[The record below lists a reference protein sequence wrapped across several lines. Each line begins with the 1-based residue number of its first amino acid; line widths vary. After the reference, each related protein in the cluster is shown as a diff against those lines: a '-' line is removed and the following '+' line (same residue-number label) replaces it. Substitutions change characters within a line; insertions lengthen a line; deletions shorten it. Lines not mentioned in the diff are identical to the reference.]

1 MYFSTLIH
9 PPPTYYR
16 QTVYNAQNINSG
28 CFNTKGNLSLTSSPG
43 VKRNLSSCI
52 THQDYIRLYFS
63 CVCVCVRQSICL
75 HHSACHMM
83 LDLSHHAPLTT
94 RSLRAQVFGFVCL
107 KCEHMWVCLGMGVS
121 ELLGSTKTHIE
132 PIDSNV
138 TDRATNRKLLT
149 FLVFS

>member
-1 MYFSTLIH
+1 MYFPHWFIH
-9 PPPTYYR
+9 HQHIIDR
-16 QTVYNAQNINSG
+16 QYIMHKHINSG
-28 CFNTKGNLSLTSSPG
+28 CLNTKGNLSLTSSQG

-63 CVCVCVRQSICL
+63 CVCVHQSICL